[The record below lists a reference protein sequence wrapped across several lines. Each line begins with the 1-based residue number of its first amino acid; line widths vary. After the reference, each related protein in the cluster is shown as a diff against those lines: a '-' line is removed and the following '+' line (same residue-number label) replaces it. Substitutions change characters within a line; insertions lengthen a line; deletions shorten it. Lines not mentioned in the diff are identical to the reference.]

1 MIDVRL
7 SSAAAPVLRMGAPF
21 GGPDTGDLSPS

>member
-7 SSAAAPVLRMGAPF
+7 SSVAASVLRMGAPL
-21 GGPDTGDLSPS
+21 GAPDTGDLRPS